1 MFIESFLLLLALN
14 FLSAGRVNRPEERII
29 GGHPIEIEVV
39 PWMVSIQVNG
49 LHVNGLILKGHHF
62 CGGSI
67 YNADTIITAAHCFF
81 YNGTR
86 IDDGYFEIRAGS
98 VSKKS
103 NGTLVKVAAVKVHEY
118 YVHKE
123 SPVFDVRNDIA
134 VVRLSERLEFTNKVQ
149 PIPLAESNPE
159 PGTMS
164 FATGWGCI
172 FESEDLG
179 ISPINLLG
187 VMLRIQ
193 TPNSCSISHGQS
205 TICAG
210 YSKQTACEGDS
221 GGPLVINRQLVG
233 VTSAGGVFCDRPATF
248 SSVPFYREWI
258 LNAVKSFPQH
268 V

>member
-14 FLSAGRVNRPEERII
+14 FLSAGGVIRPEERIV
-29 GGHPIEIEVV
+29 GGGPIEIEQA
-39 PWMVSIQVNG
+39 PWQVSFQIR
-49 LHVNGLILKGHHF
+49 GHHI

-86 IDDGYFEIRAGS
+86 IDDRYFEIRAGS
-98 VSKKS
+98 HSKQS
-103 NGTLVKVAAVKVHEY
+103 NGTLVKVAAVIIHEY

-123 SPVFDVRNDIA
+123 YPFFVQNDIA

-164 FATGWGCI
+164 FATGWG
-172 FESEDLG
+172 SMYGTDAG
-179 ISPINLLG
+179 DPSKGPINLQG
-187 VMLRIQ
+187 VKLRIQ
-193 TPNSCSISHGQS
+193 TPNFCAVSNGQS

-210 YSKQTACEGDS
+210 NVGKTTCKGDS
-221 GGPLVINRQLVG
+221 GGPLVINRKLVG
-233 VTSAGGVFCDRPATF
+233 VTSGNFEYCWSSAFF
-248 SSVPFYREWI
+248 SSVPYFREWI
-258 LNAVKSFPQH
+258 LNAIKSFPQH